1 MKCHHFSERLNRFL
15 QKLSRNGRASFCW
28 SLSFCSSVLSVSNQF
43 VRVKQDTSNRW
54 STTCK
59 WSSAY
64 GEKVFPV
71 SRFSTY
77 FPRFS
82 STCPLGNS
90 KNCCA
95 ALGKFANPIA
105 YLEVISK
112 KSVNKI
118 MSYHNSTSLT
128 PLMSAYF
135 FLSWLLTKK
144 SAIPS
149 KMLIFLFV
157 ELPWLNHPVAP
168 AFGISF
174 SCWI

>member
-1 MKCHHFSERLNRFL
+1 MFESSKIPQIAGQQHVNGHLHMEKKFSLFQDFLHIFLDFL
-15 QKLSRNGRASFCW
+15 QPVHLATQKTVVLLWG
-28 SLSFCSSVLSVSNQF
+28 SLQILLLIW
-43 VRVKQDTSNRW
+43 KWLAKNR
-54 STTCK
+54 
-59 WSSAY
+59 
-64 GEKVFPV
+64 
-71 SRFSTY
+71 
-77 FPRFS
+77 
-82 STCPLGNS
+82 L
-90 KNCCA
+90 
-95 ALGKFANPIA
+95 
-105 YLEVISK
+105 
-112 KSVNKI
+112 NKI

-157 ELPWLNHPVAP
+157 ELPWLNHPVAL

>member
-1 MKCHHFSERLNRFL
+1 MFESSKIPQIAGQQLVNGHLHMEKKFSLFQDFLHIFLDFL
-15 QKLSRNGRASFCW
+15 QPVHLATQKTFVLLWG
-28 SLSFCSSVLSVSNQF
+28 SLQILLLIW
-43 VRVKQDTSNRW
+43 KWLAKNR
-54 STTCK
+54 
-59 WSSAY
+59 
-64 GEKVFPV
+64 
-71 SRFSTY
+71 
-77 FPRFS
+77 
-82 STCPLGNS
+82 L
-90 KNCCA
+90 
-95 ALGKFANPIA
+95 
-105 YLEVISK
+105 
-112 KSVNKI
+112 NKI

-157 ELPWLNHPVAP
+157 ELPWLNHPVAL